1 MIIFLQEPNGCWSLF
16 GFRIQIRNMNHNL
29 LLDNFTEMDSHCNQA
44 YNKPI
49 QRTRHLQLSCQV
61 SSISSLADGQRYVYE
76 AIGKTPGAT
85 EMVLRFRGMNI
96 IGITLTV
103 GQAYSNN
110 DVQAQDFMGAD
121 IRGILHYRLGYHNN
135 LSSWLR
141 LRNAP

>member
-1 MIIFLQEPNGCWSLF
+1 MPLNPSLHRRTTAYRYVAFSNG
-16 GFRIQIRNMNHNL
+16 
-29 LLDNFTEMDSHCNQA
+29 
-44 YNKPI
+44 
-49 QRTRHLQLSCQV
+49 RTARFPGELK
-61 SSISSLADGQRYVYE
+61 RYVYE

-96 IGITLTV
+96 IRITLTV